1 MRLYC
6 PTYLIFN
13 HCILFII
20 NVIYIIWRRLYEKSN
35 YCDVGVHPIFE
46 HHAFLIHFLYI
57 QLFFKVLKDSIVKTI
72 SLLST
77 PIYVLFG
84 MQKYISS
91 VILLENDKWT
101 KISAFEILK
110 FLVQLKTL
118 SSFFNYILNNQTWF
132 YSLGIFHF
140 FLLISYEFVSKI
152 S

>member
-1 MRLYC
+1 MKAAIREVQLLWRGC
-6 PTYLIFN
+6 SSDIWTSCIFN
-13 HCILFII
+13 PLFVHSTFFWIL
-20 NVIYIIWRRLYEKSN
+20 
-35 YCDVGVHPIFE
+35 
-46 HHAFLIHFLYI
+46 
-57 QLFFKVLKDSIVKTI
+57 KVLKDGIVKTI

-110 FLVQLKTL
+110 FLVQLKKL
-118 SSFFNYILNNQTWF
+118 SQVFLIILNNQTWF